1 MRNLSIFENGFSLV
15 NVDVDVAIVVVERL
29 QIFVTIGGRTSRSV
43 ETILNDEDD
52 DDNDDDDNDDD
63 GERNNDDDGDDD
75 MSVCF
80 QIQAVA
86 AEITHSLKVD
96 CWYGSEAWILD
107 EVTALWAS

>member
-1 MRNLSIFENGFSLV
+1 MRNLSIFENGFNLV
-15 NVDVDVAIVVVERL
+15 NVDVAILVVVVKRL

-43 ETILNDEDD
+43 ETILNDKDDDNGDD
-52 DDNDDDDNDDD
+52 DDGD
-63 GERNNDDDGDDD
+63 RNNDDDGDDD

-107 EVTALWAS
+107 EVTALRAS

>member
-1 MRNLSIFENGFSLV
+1 MRNLSIFENGFNLV
-15 NVDVDVAIVVVERL
+15 NVDVTVVVVVVKRL

-63 GERNNDDDGDDD
+63 GERNNDDD
-75 MSVCF
+75 MSACF

>member
-1 MRNLSIFENGFSLV
+1 MRNLSIFENGFNLV

-52 DDNDDDDNDDD
+52 DNDDDDGEHND
-63 GERNNDDDGDDD
+63 NDDDGDDD